1 MIDNG
6 HFCLIPGI
14 VRRTVKYLA
23 TNTNPHGITELE
35 ELLFVYSAI
44 QHVDW
49 EFGHVGWACPLDST
63 SEECH
68 RCWSQWVKKPRAS
81 ILLHSLRKRTRGQAF
96 RNRTAGLTG
105 GKPQRSL
112 LLCRHVYVGNTF
124 SYPVSQGSDWSGCIL
139 QLQMKTLLFFFFFF
153 TSFFNWIWKGQ
164 VRESI
169 FE

>member
-68 RCWSQWVKKPRAS
+68 QCWSQWVKKPRAS
-81 ILLHSLRKRTRGQAF
+81 ILLHSTRRRIHGQAF

-112 LLCRHVYVGNTF
+112 LLCGTF
-124 SYPVSQGSDWSGCIL
+124 TWETHSAIQPHKEVTDQVAFYNSKWRLS
-139 QLQMKTLLFFFFFF
+139 FFFFFF